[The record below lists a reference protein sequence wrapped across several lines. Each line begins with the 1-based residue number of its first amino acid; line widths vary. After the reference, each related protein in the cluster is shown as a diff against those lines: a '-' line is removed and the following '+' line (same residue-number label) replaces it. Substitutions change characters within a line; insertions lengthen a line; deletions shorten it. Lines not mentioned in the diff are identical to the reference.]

1 MTAWPL
7 NCTAASAAEDVLWR
21 RGGAAATHR
30 LLIETPA
37 VPLRFTTTEARQPAP
52 TAAAIGR
59 EAATDL
65 VRRTAQMLMTRE
77 SKPR

>member
-21 RGGAAATHR
+21 RGGAATHR
-30 LLIETPA
+30 LLTDTPA
-37 VPLRFTTTEARQPAP
+37 IPLRFDASSDKPVP

-59 EAATDL
+59 EAATEL
-65 VRRTAQMLMTRE
+65 VRRTAQMLRVRE
-77 SKPR
+77 LKPR

>member
-21 RGGAAATHR
+21 RGGDAAHR
-30 LLIETPA
+30 LLIDTPA
-37 VPLRFTTTEARQPAP
+37 VPLRFNVEQAAP

-65 VRRTAQMLMTRE
+65 VRRVAQMLSTRHHK
-77 SKPR
+77 SR

>member
-21 RGGAAATHR
+21 RGGAATHG
-30 LLIETPA
+30 LLTDTPA
-37 VPLRFTTTEARQPAP
+37 VPLRFNPESDQPAP

-65 VRRTAQMLMTRE
+65 VRRTVQMLRVRDL
-77 SKPR
+77 KPR

>member
-21 RGGAAATHR
+21 RGGDAAHR
-30 LLIETPA
+30 LLIDTPA
-37 VPLRFTTTEARQPAP
+37 VPLRFTMEQAPP

-59 EAATDL
+59 EAATDM
-65 VRRTAQMLMTRE
+65 VRRVAQMLSTRDH
-77 SKPR
+77 KPR

>member
-7 NCTAASAAEDVLWR
+7 NCSAASAAEDVLWR
-21 RGGAAATHR
+21 RAGAATHP
-30 LLIETPA
+30 LLIDTPA
-37 VPLRFTTTEARQPAP
+37 VPLRFAAEATRAVP

-65 VRRTAQMLMTRE
+65 VRRTAQMLLTRE

>member
-21 RGGAAATHR
+21 RGGAATHR
-30 LLIETPA
+30 LLTDTPA
-37 VPLRFTTTEARQPAP
+37 IPLRFDVTAVP

-59 EAATDL
+59 KAATDL
-65 VRRTAQMLMTRE
+65 VRRTAQMLSVKELR
-77 SKPR
+77 PR

>member
-21 RGGAAATHR
+21 RGGAATHR
-30 LLIETPA
+30 LLTDTPA
-37 VPLRFTTTEARQPAP
+37 IPLRFDVTVAP

-59 EAATDL
+59 KAATDL
-65 VRRTAQMLMTRE
+65 VRRTAQMLSVKELR
-77 SKPR
+77 PR

>member
-21 RGGAAATHR
+21 RGGAATHG
-30 LLIETPA
+30 LLTDTPA
-37 VPLRFTTTEARQPAP
+37 VPLRFNAESDKPTP

-59 EAATDL
+59 EAATEL
-65 VRRTAQMLMTRE
+65 VRRTAQMLRIRE
-77 SKPR
+77 LKPR

>member
-21 RGGAAATHR
+21 RGGAATHR
-30 LLIETPA
+30 LLTDTPA
-37 VPLRFTTTEARQPAP
+37 VPLRFNAEPDRLAP

-59 EAATDL
+59 EAATEL
-65 VRRTAQMLMTRE
+65 VRRTAQMLRIRE
-77 SKPR
+77 LKPR

>member
-21 RGGAAATHR
+21 RGGAATHR
-30 LLIETPA
+30 LLTDTPA
-37 VPLRFTTTEARQPAP
+37 VPLRFNTESGQPAP

-59 EAATDL
+59 EAATEL
-65 VRRTAQMLMTRE
+65 VRRTAQMLRVRDL
-77 SKPR
+77 KPR

>member
-21 RGGAAATHR
+21 RGGSAAHR
-30 LLIETPA
+30 LLIDTPA
-37 VPLRFTTTEARQPAP
+37 VPLRFSTESDKPTP

-59 EAATDL
+59 EAATEL
-65 VRRTAQMLMTRE
+65 VRRTAQMLRVRDL
-77 SKPR
+77 KPR

>member
-21 RGGAAATHR
+21 RGGAATHR
-30 LLIETPA
+30 LLTDTPA
-37 VPLRFTTTEARQPAP
+37 IPLRFDVIAVP

-59 EAATDL
+59 RAATDL
-65 VRRTAQMLMTRE
+65 VRRTAQMLSVKELR
-77 SKPR
+77 PR

>member
-21 RGGAAATHR
+21 RGGAATHR
-30 LLIETPA
+30 LLIDTPA
-37 VPLRFTTTEARQPAP
+37 VPLRFTTEASQPAP

-59 EAATDL
+59 EAATEL

-77 SKPR
+77 AKPR

>member
-21 RGGAAATHR
+21 RGGAATHR
-30 LLIETPA
+30 LLTDTPA
-37 VPLRFTTTEARQPAP
+37 IPLRFDVTVVP

-59 EAATDL
+59 KAATDL
-65 VRRTAQMLMTRE
+65 VRRTAQMLSVKELRA
-77 SKPR
+77 R